1 VSETKI
7 RPGWIIS
14 KIGQVCQSSQY
25 GYTAK
30 AQAEGRVQYLR
41 TTDITSGDIDWK
53 TVPYCDIPQHD
64 ESKYLLEDG
73 DIVISRA
80 GSVGCSFL
88 ISKPE
93 RAVFASYL
101 IRFRPLINPKYF
113 SYFLNTQEYWNA
125 IGERSL
131 GIAVQNVNATQLSE
145 IDLPV
150 APLSEQTRIVEKI
163 EELFSD
169 LDDGVNELKAAQK
182 KLGQYRQSLLKAAVE
197 GELTADWRSKNKVKE
212 TGTQLLQRILNER
225 RSRWETKQLAKYKE
239 QNKTPPP
246 SWKEKYADPVEP
258 DTTGLPKLP
267 EGWVWASV
275 DQLSESVR
283 NGISK
288 TPNTDG
294 KGFPIFKINAVR
306 SMSVNFTAIKYI
318 EIDDREA
325 ADYWVEIGDVLAT
338 RYNGSVDLLGV
349 FGMVK
354 AVPQRT
360 LHPDKL
366 IRMKPILGV
375 QLGSW
380 LEVSGNVGVS
390 RAHLVSKVKT
400 TAGQTGISGEDLKK
414 TPIPLAPCDEQV
426 YALAV
431 LEERLLAFQQLE
443 TATENSC

>member
-1 VSETKI
+1 MSETKI

-182 KLGQYRQSLLKAAVE
+182 KLGQYRQSLLKV
-197 GELTADWRSKNKVKE
+197 LIS
-212 TGTQLLQRILNER
+212 TQN
-225 RSRWETKQLAKYKE
+225 
-239 QNKTPPP
+239 
-246 SWKEKYADPVEP
+246 
-258 DTTGLPKLP
+258 
-267 EGWVWASV
+267 
-275 DQLSESVR
+275 
-283 NGISK
+283 
-288 TPNTDG
+288 
-294 KGFPIFKINAVR
+294 
-306 SMSVNFTAIKYI
+306 
-318 EIDDREA
+318 
-325 ADYWVEIGDVLAT
+325 
-338 RYNGSVDLLGV
+338 
-349 FGMVK
+349 
-354 AVPQRT
+354 
-360 LHPDKL
+360 
-366 IRMKPILGV
+366 
-375 QLGSW
+375 
-380 LEVSGNVGVS
+380 
-390 RAHLVSKVKT
+390 
-400 TAGQTGISGEDLKK
+400 
-414 TPIPLAPCDEQV
+414 
-426 YALAV
+426 
-431 LEERLLAFQQLE
+431 
-443 TATENSC
+443 